1 MLAQRIRNSAAHR
14 STTESL
20 RCNRRLCYGTR
31 RFASKLETRSSMA
44 ASAGPSDVFVLD
56 FDGVLVDSE
65 PEVCT
70 LPPLAAVWR
79 HMRVGPWQEV
89 SPSTPANHHDLCQYI
104 CGPSAEL
111 AANMYLLAQVSK
123 SAYDAARDYWPAVFQ
138 AATEQQVAQ
147 LMSGM
152 RQTRPVLVRGY
163 ESMVMARLLLED
175 PSAVQP
181 ILKDWPNLL
190 PATLAR

>member
-1 MLAQRIRNSAAHR
+1 MH
-14 STTESL
+14 
-20 RCNRRLCYGTR
+20 
-31 RFASKLETRSSMA
+31 
-44 ASAGPSDVFVLD
+44 VL
-56 FDGVLVDSE
+56 S
-65 PEVCT
+65 
-70 LPPLAAVWR
+70 
-79 HMRVGPWQEV
+79 
-89 SPSTPANHHDLCQYI
+89 
-104 CGPSAEL
+104 
-111 AANMYLLAQVSK
+111 QVSK

-175 PSAVQP
+175 PSNEKA

-190 PATLAR
+190 PATLSR